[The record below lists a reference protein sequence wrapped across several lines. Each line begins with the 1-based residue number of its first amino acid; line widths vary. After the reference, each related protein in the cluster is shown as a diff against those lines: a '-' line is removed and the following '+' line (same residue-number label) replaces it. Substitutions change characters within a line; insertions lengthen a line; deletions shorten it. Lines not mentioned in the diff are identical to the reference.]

1 MSESLEHRSGRGI
14 SHRMQG
20 HLQDSAFIDAMR
32 TAKHRSKN
40 GSATP
45 MDLELLAAW
54 SKLSEPEIDVGFHT
68 RYWPG

>member
-1 MSESLEHRSGRGI
+1 
-14 SHRMQG
+14 MQG